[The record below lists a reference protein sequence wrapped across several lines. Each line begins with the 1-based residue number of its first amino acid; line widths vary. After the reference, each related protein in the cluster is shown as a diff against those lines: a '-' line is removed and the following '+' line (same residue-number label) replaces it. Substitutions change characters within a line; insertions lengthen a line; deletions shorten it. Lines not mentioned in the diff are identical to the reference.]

1 MNKNRDTTEY
11 NALRKILSSAFT
23 LCLLNRDLKDDQLE
37 RLVVSAK
44 SEARKK
50 VRSLGP
56 ERAKSIDLILLGS
69 ILHRWNRNPKYLN
82 DEARPFPIRAAGRAP
97 SIEALF
103 RAENRTSYFKKGLRD
118 MRSAGFVRRNRSGLY
133 LPKNDS
139 ILLHTLTPEMVENL
153 VLSIDRLVA
162 TLLHNTSASRRS
174 EDRLIERNALVT
186 DLPKH
191 MLKEFILFS
200 REQGAALVTTMNDWL
215 ENRRAGD
222 SRLTSRPTQRTVS
235 AGIHVFAFSDASS
248 RD

>member
-1 MNKNRDTTEY
+1 
-11 NALRKILSSAFT
+11 
-23 LCLLNRDLKDDQLE
+23 
-37 RLVVSAK
+37 
-44 SEARKK
+44 
-50 VRSLGP
+50 
-56 ERAKSIDLILLGS
+56 
-69 ILHRWNRNPKYLN
+69 
-82 DEARPFPIRAAGRAP
+82 
-97 SIEALF
+97 
-103 RAENRTSYFKKGLRD
+103 

-222 SRLTSRPTQRTVS
+222 SGLTSRPTQRTVS